1 MGDQDLEDVGGRMTR
16 VLLAST
22 GECIGTAARIQ
33 QDGLTVS
40 CRHVFVDDGNFLSA
54 IGWGEKLAFVASSPH
69 DDIVLL
75 QGPPGKHFDMTE
87 KVLQVGRP
95 VLMAGFPAASDQVF
109 PRQPAGQ
116 PMITAG
122 TICCYDRDFELA
134 AATYQGAMPNSSG
147 APVLDD
153 TCSLRGVH
161 VGTCYH
167 LDELH
172 AQNQE
177 SMAAPR
183 KIETSVDEL
192 WVEELQPAQKP
203 SSSLNTISSD
213 LSAMSLAQHAC
224 ANIQHKAFIGI
235 FVPHNR
241 LLQILEGLSLF
252 PSDALRHTKQG
263 STMSKLTNKRP
274 RGN

>member
-1 MGDQDLEDVGGRMTR
+1 MV
-16 VLLAST
+16 VVV
-22 GECIGTAARIQ
+22 IQ
-33 QDGLTVS
+33 
-40 CRHVFVDDGNFLSA
+40 
-54 IGWGEKLAFVASSPH
+54 
-69 DDIVLL
+69 
-75 QGPPGKHFDMTE
+75 
-87 KVLQVGRP
+87 
-95 VLMAGFPAASDQVF
+95 
-109 PRQPAGQ
+109 GQ
-116 PMITAG
+116 PRFGYGPLNASQ
-122 TICCYDRDFELA
+122 LA
-134 AATYQGAMPNSSG
+134 N
-147 APVLDD
+147 
-153 TCSLRGVH
+153 CSL
-161 VGTCYH
+161 
-167 LDELH
+167 
-172 AQNQE
+172 QE
-177 SMAAPR
+177 IMAAPR

-224 ANIQHKAFIGI
+224 ANIQHKAFIGM

>member
-1 MGDQDLEDVGGRMTR
+1 MV
-16 VLLAST
+16 V
-22 GECIGTAARIQ
+22 IQ
-33 QDGLTVS
+33 
-40 CRHVFVDDGNFLSA
+40 
-54 IGWGEKLAFVASSPH
+54 
-69 DDIVLL
+69 
-75 QGPPGKHFDMTE
+75 
-87 KVLQVGRP
+87 
-95 VLMAGFPAASDQVF
+95 
-109 PRQPAGQ
+109 GQ
-116 PMITAG
+116 PGFGYGQLNASQ
-122 TICCYDRDFELA
+122 LA
-134 AATYQGAMPNSSG
+134 N
-147 APVLDD
+147 
-153 TCSLRGVH
+153 CSLQ
-161 VGTCYH
+161 
-167 LDELH
+167 D
-172 AQNQE
+172 

-224 ANIQHKAFIGI
+224 ANIPHKAFIGL